1 MQYRVYHIEKEITFI
16 TKKNL
21 DGEYVIVENDL
32 YKKVQDNPSAYFV
45 ENNKVLEKNKQS
57 NKGKR
62 LRFVKQ
68 FPGYV
73 VEKDNISM
81 PISYHEQ
88 QPEWYVPED
97 YSIVNYD

>member
-21 DGEYVIVENDL
+21 DGEYVVVENDL

-62 LRFVKQ
+62 LKFVKQ

-73 VEKDNISM
+73 VEKDNIYM